1 MTYPTRGFR
10 LFATALLFGVAAL
23 LGGTA
28 FGQDGIKKPKAPDPS
43 LREVALVKQDF
54 SDCENSNVSPS
65 GYIGGTVWVVRG
77 SDGTTNV
84 KVGITAQRNTTYHF
98 FLKCVRILGDI
109 QTYDEGVGEGCSASG
124 PMKSATPSRST
135 CIRKARRPVTSTRAS
150 RSNTDRAPRRLRSPP
165 HAFASVRLL
174 VIAPT

>member
-28 FGQDGIKKPKAPDPS
+28 FGQDGIKKPKASDPS

-65 GYIGGTVWVVRG
+65 GYVGGTVWVVRG

-109 QTYDEGVGEGCSASG
+109 QTYDEGVGEAVFSFRTNEVG
-124 PMKSATPSRST
+124 
-135 CIRKARRPVTSTRAS
+135 
-150 RSNTDRAPRRLRSPP
+150 NTF
-165 HAFASVRLL
+165 AFDMYPEG
-174 VIAPT
+174 APTGNKYQSVTVKY

>member
-1 MTYPTRGFR
+1 MSYLARFNLR
-10 LFATALLFGVAAL
+10 SAVLLFGFAAM

-28 FGQDGIKKPKAPDPS
+28 FGQDDIKRGKAPDPN

-65 GYIGGTVWVVRG
+65 GYVGGTAWVLRNT
-77 SDGTTNV
+77 DGTTSV

-109 QTYDEGVGEGCSASG
+109 QTYDEGVGEGLFSFRTNEVG
-124 PMKSATPSRST
+124 
-135 CIRKARRPVTSTRAS
+135 
-150 RSNTDRAPRRLRSPP
+150 NTF
-165 HAFASVRLL
+165 AFDMYPEG
-174 VIAPT
+174 APTGNKYQSVTVKY